1 MILQHVLKWKIC
13 HLCTSA
19 EFRKREVS
27 WQHRL
32 KTFFPNGLVYKKLA
46 RRNIFCFINSISM
59 LVVLTYCYHYSYSCS
74 SSYYYYYYYFYYYY
88 HYCYYFIVI
97 ILVLS
102 MLFILF
108 YFISFYFLLFIL
120 LWFLSAILCDVT
132 CVCVPSL
139 LFFFSFFR

>member
-74 SSYYYYYYYFYYYY
+74 SSYLYYHYYY
-88 HYCYYFIVI
+88 HYYYNFIVNIVTI
-97 ILVLS
+97 IVVFS
-102 MLFILF
+102 IISVTNFILF
-108 YFISFYFLLFIL
+108 NFIFHCYYYYDFCLHV
-120 LWFLSAILCDVT
+120 CVT
-132 CVCVPSL
+132 CMCPLVN
-139 LFFFSFFR
+139 FFC